1 MMHPCAGIHNAMSE
15 LTGNANKT
23 SEQHR
28 ELEVSRITRDVKNVL
43 IIHSWSSENFP
54 FPEKAKLMFI
64 SMSLTAPQH
73 SDIDCDKANEISTKN
88 YASIINHTHLQK
100 SHEIDVTL
108 ARLHSTLKTDNEA
121 VNKNPLILLSQLIL
135 LAEREEETKPC
146 FEYELT
152 NYPLSLFQYGMMVN
166 GNKAS
171 LCSFLMKVIPK
182 ANLPT
187 EIVQVNDGKALIF
200 QIKSLLFT
208 EFSDMYKL
216 YEKHL
221 YSKSG

>member
-1 MMHPCAGIHNAMSE
+1 M
-15 LTGNANKT
+15 
-23 SEQHR
+23 
-28 ELEVSRITRDVKNVL
+28 
-43 IIHSWSSENFP
+43 
-54 FPEKAKLMFI
+54 
-64 SMSLTAPQH
+64 
-73 SDIDCDKANEISTKN
+73 
-88 YASIINHTHLQK
+88 
-100 SHEIDVTL
+100 
-108 ARLHSTLKTDNEA
+108 HSTLKTDNEI
-121 VNKNPLILLSQLIL
+121 VNKNPLILLLSQPIL